1 MTLSSEADRSKYKVW
16 DYPIK
21 EKYSHML
28 ETIEK
33 NGMVKTREDG
43 YQRVLDTLDGTFAF
57 IDESAR
63 VTLYLKSDIL
73 VESNIEFKNIDEHSC
88 LVCNTFYFSK
98 VRYEYYNNCNFTQ
111 IGDAFGEQPY
121 AVAVQQGSYLNEELS
136 RSILRLQK
144 QLYFEKLS
152 GT

>member
-73 VESNIEFKNIDEHSC
+73 VKSNIEFKNIDEHSC
-88 LVCNTFYFSK
+88 LVCKFFL
-98 VRYEYYNNCNFTQ
+98 F
-111 IGDAFGEQPY
+111 F
-121 AVAVQQGSYLNEELS
+121 
-136 RSILRLQK
+136 
-144 QLYFEKLS
+144 
-152 GT
+152 

>member
-1 MTLSSEADRSKYKVW
+1 
-16 DYPIK
+16 
-21 EKYSHML
+21 ML

-73 VESNIEFKNIDEHSC
+73 VESNIEFKNIVSVNIPIS
-88 LVCNTFYFSK
+88 LKYSLFFLGK
-98 VRYEYYNNCNFTQ
+98 
-111 IGDAFGEQPY
+111 I
-121 AVAVQQGSYLNEELS
+121 
-136 RSILRLQK
+136 
-144 QLYFEKLS
+144 
-152 GT
+152 

>member
-1 MTLSSEADRSKYKVW
+1 LNSTKCFRVWKDLTLSSDADRAKYKVW

-33 NGMVKTREDG
+33 NGMVNTREDG

-63 VTLYLKSDIL
+63 VKTFFIL
-73 VESNIEFKNIDEHSC
+73 PRFHRSQILIFKKLIMTIC
-88 LVCNTFYFSK
+88 
-98 VRYEYYNNCNFTQ
+98 YNN
-111 IGDAFGEQPY
+111 
-121 AVAVQQGSYLNEELS
+121 
-136 RSILRLQK
+136 
-144 QLYFEKLS
+144 FE
-152 GT
+152 

>member
-1 MTLSSEADRSKYKVW
+1 MILCIPLEITSYITEKISSYSFYIFSVWKDLTLSSEADRSKYKVW

-63 VTLYLKSDIL
+63 VTLYLESDIL
-73 VESNIEFKNIDEHSC
+73 VDY
-88 LVCNTFYFSK
+88 NT
-98 VRYEYYNNCNFTQ
+98 
-111 IGDAFGEQPY
+111 
-121 AVAVQQGSYLNEELS
+121 
-136 RSILRLQK
+136 
-144 QLYFEKLS
+144 
-152 GT
+152 

>member
-73 VESNIEFKNIDEHSC
+73 VESNIELKISMNIHNS
-88 LVCNTFYFSK
+88 LQYFSFLLGK
-98 VRYEYYNNCNFTQ
+98 
-111 IGDAFGEQPY
+111 I
-121 AVAVQQGSYLNEELS
+121 
-136 RSILRLQK
+136 
-144 QLYFEKLS
+144 
-152 GT
+152 

>member
-1 MTLSSEADRSKYKVW
+1 
-16 DYPIK
+16 
-21 EKYSHML
+21 ML

-73 VESNIEFKNIDEHSC
+73 VESNNFKSIVSMNIPIS
-88 LVCNTFYFSK
+88 L
-98 VRYEYYNNCNFTQ
+98 Q
-111 IGDAFGEQPY
+111 
-121 AVAVQQGSYLNEELS
+121 YLLFFLGK
-136 RSILRLQK
+136 I
-144 QLYFEKLS
+144 
-152 GT
+152 

>member
-73 VESNIEFKNIDEHSC
+73 VESNNFKSIVSMNIPIS
-88 LVCNTFYFSK
+88 L
-98 VRYEYYNNCNFTQ
+98 Q
-111 IGDAFGEQPY
+111 
-121 AVAVQQGSYLNEELS
+121 YLLFFLGK
-136 RSILRLQK
+136 I
-144 QLYFEKLS
+144 
-152 GT
+152 

>member
-63 VTLYLKSDIL
+63 VTLYLESDIL
-73 VESNIEFKNIDEHSC
+73 VESNIELKISMNI
-88 LVCNTFYFSK
+88 LV
-98 VRYEYYNNCNFTQ
+98 
-111 IGDAFGEQPY
+111 
-121 AVAVQQGSYLNEELS
+121 
-136 RSILRLQK
+136 
-144 QLYFEKLS
+144 
-152 GT
+152 

>member
-1 MTLSSEADRSKYKVW
+1 MLLRMYRIASYITEKITSYSFYIFSVWKDLTLSSEADRSRYKVW

-63 VTLYLKSDIL
+63 VTLYLESDIL
-73 VESNIEFKNIDEHSC
+73 VESNIELKHR
-88 LVCNTFYFSK
+88 LTFLFSLQYFL
-98 VRYEYYNNCNFTQ
+98 F
-111 IGDAFGEQPY
+111 F
-121 AVAVQQGSYLNEELS
+121 
-136 RSILRLQK
+136 
-144 QLYFEKLS
+144 
-152 GT
+152 